1 MTITIFEDHDCKGK
15 SQVVSG
21 NIADLK
27 GKPADKPGSI
37 RLTQDSEAVLLFKND
52 DWHGGALYVRGPKT
66 VSDLGKDAEGGR
78 MGFGN
83 SVRSVRVTPFTVDLN
98 ISVVMDTGERLPGSW
113 RDRAAAE
120 AAIRDI
126 VAQANAFLD
135 GKRALLRYLIAR
147 IRFRLDPK
155 RFDISNWE
163 SWILPGE
170 WKEKNEID
178 VVFVQRFSKE
188 PVIGRAKFPCFGQAV
203 IVAAMANQ
211 KSGAD
216 SPQSNADMAAVL
228 AHEIGHYLGLSH
240 GSANDNANN
249 IMFDSYTAGTGFA
262 GKLLL
267 PDQIREMHDRLANNI
282 SRKGDRNE

>member
-15 SQVVSG
+15 SQVISG

-27 GKPADKPGSI
+27 GAAADKPGSI
-37 RLTQDSEAVLLFKND
+37 RLTDDDEAVLLFKND
-52 DWHGGALYVRGPKT
+52 DWHGGALYIRGPKT
-66 VSDLGKDAEGGR
+66 VTDLGKADDGGR

-83 SVRSVRVTPFTVDLN
+83 SIRSVRVTPFSVDLN
-98 ISVVMDTGERLPGSW
+98 VSVVMDTRERLPSGW
-113 RDRAAAE
+113 ADRAAAE

-126 VAQANAFLD
+126 VAQANAFLAD
-135 GKRALLRYLIAR
+135 KRALLKYEIAR

-163 SWILPGE
+163 SWVLPGE

-178 VVFVQRFSKE
+178 VIFVQRFSKE

-203 IVAAMANQ
+203 MVAVMANQ
-211 KSGAD
+211 KSGPD
-216 SPQSNADMAAVL
+216 TPQSNADMASVL
-228 AHEIGHYLGLSH
+228 VHEIGHYLGLSH

-249 IMFDSYTAGTGFA
+249 IMFDTYVGGSGFTG
-262 GKLLL
+262 KILL
-267 PDQIREMHDRLANNI
+267 PDQVREMQDRLANNI
-282 SRKGDRNE
+282 SRKGDRDA